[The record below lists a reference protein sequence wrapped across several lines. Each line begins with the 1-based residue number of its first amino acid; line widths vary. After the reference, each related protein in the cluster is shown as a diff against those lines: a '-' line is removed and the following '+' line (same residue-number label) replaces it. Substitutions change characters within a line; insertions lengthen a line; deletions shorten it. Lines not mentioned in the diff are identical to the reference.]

1 MHRNGRK
8 FISMSGQ
15 CQDNPPELAIYLTFD
30 LSILSLPIF
39 KPIFETNELHLKMKL
54 HSFPDFQNLK
64 KTFLGDRDSVK

>member
-15 CQDNPPELAIYLTFD
+15 HQGNLPELAMYLAFD

-54 HSFPDFQNLK
+54 QSFTEFQNLK
-64 KTFLGDRDSVK
+64 TTFLGDRGSVE

>member
-1 MHRNGRK
+1 
-8 FISMSGQ
+8 MSGQ

-54 HSFPDFQNLK
+54 HRVSQ
-64 KTFLGDRDSVK
+64 TSRI